1 MGKKAAIGVL
11 VSIGLGAFL
20 SLWTAPVPLV
30 DLLKQPLR
38 SLWGSH
44 QHLEDGV
51 LEVSENMDS
60 VQEATRRLLKPFG
73 VVRLTRLLPVA
84 GTSENSSRNSK

>member
-1 MGKKAAIGVL
+1 MRKKAAIGLL
-11 VSIGLGAFL
+11 VGIGLVAFF
-20 SLWTAPVPLV
+20 SLWETPVSLL

-44 QHLEDGV
+44 QHLENGV
-51 LEVSENMDS
+51 LEVSENIDS

-73 VVRLTRLLPVA
+73 VVRLTRRFPST
-84 GTSENSSRNSK
+84 GSSETSSKKSN